1 MADQKKL
8 LSMIGI
14 AKKAGKTIVGWPMIS
29 EHITKKKNIAQDEFL
44 LIEASDTSDGT
55 HKKISNKCEFYKIRS
70 IRIDTTCSDL
80 GAALGKGATAAVAIL
95 GKDMCYAVLSKIDN

>member
-1 MADQKKL
+1 
-8 LSMIGI
+8 MIGL
-14 AKKAGKTIVGWPMIS
+14 AKKAGRAIVGWPMIS
-29 EHITKKKNIAQDEFL
+29 EHISNGKNISHEEFL

-55 HKKISNKCEFYKIRS
+55 HKKISNKCEFYNIKS